1 MRKTFFFVA
10 GCLLLTFVALP
21 ALAQPPAVTISGPT
35 SVTIPCGCGNVNWTA
50 NASGGAPPYVLYAW
64 TINGGSVGT
73 NSSSLTVNYCNST
86 SHAVLITANVAVT
99 VTDSNG
105 REASDTHVTEIEL
118 EGCGG

>member
-1 MRKTFFFVA
+1 MQKTLLFAA
-10 GCLLLTFVALP
+10 GLFLASLCVLP

-35 SVTIPCGCGNVNWTA
+35 AVSIPCGCGNVQWTA
-50 NASGGAPPYVLYAW
+50 NASGGTPPYVLYAW
-64 TINGGSVGT
+64 TINGASKGT
-73 NSSSLTVNYCNST
+73 NSSTLTETYCNNT
-86 SHAVLITANVAVT
+86 SHAVHKTENVAVT